1 MGIDLGGL
9 ARYLPTQGP
18 IRNFIHH
25 NTLAEFQ
32 KEGYTFHEALR
43 AAADLY
49 GTKTYFPP
57 DEYIRLYGK
66 KEITDVAIERV
77 LKREKLP
84 RETKTALF
92 DLRNYRDESPSAFK
106 QRGILWFLGERHGI
120 HIDEMLN
127 PVVVR
132 IVANYLD
139 QGVLS
144 LRFADHANTFW
155 QTLQAQLSTAS
166 LAGVHK
172 KSRALIIENNADALV
187 EELLIRFVPN
197 EKYQA
202 AFVLEVLLE
211 LSGWAGLTHQLEK
224 NPTALFSARPITLL
238 EFVALYL
245 ALLVGFTP
253 NATLSIPEG
262 YTPPAL
268 LSHEAPAENKSMQL
282 RRLWHEA
289 WELSHA
295 MGMMAAMRDKSH
307 RQKIRSS
314 RAQDAK
320 VQAFFCIDDRECSL
334 RRLVEEFSFDIETF
348 GTAGH
353 FAIDA
358 YYLGPH
364 STTPTKQCPGPV
376 DALHVVRGTLKGK
389 KKATALSQ
397 REMSFWHRYA
407 NHLYSGWLLSYAF
420 SFLALGR
427 LLVSVFFP
435 RKNFATAAAIMN
447 AEGHAT
453 LHYEKTKGTPEGY
466 TVQEMAARVKS
477 VLTEVGLIHSFAPL
491 VVLVGHGSTSTNN
504 PYFAA
509 YNCGACSGHAGA
521 VNARVFAAMANRSD
535 VRALLKKDAI
545 LLDDDTFFIGALHD
559 TARDEIHFFDT
570 DLLPSRLKSHFE
582 KTKQLFSVA
591 LEENA
596 RERSRRFA
604 MVPLKISAKRAH
616 NEAKLRTDMLF
627 EPRPEYNHANNS
639 MLVIGR
645 RLVTENLF
653 ADRRLFLN
661 SYNPFADAQGVV
673 LEKIIAAAVPVCAGI
688 NLEYL
693 FSRLDAE
700 IFGAGSKL
708 PQNIISLLG
717 VAIGSEGDLRTG
729 LPTQMTEIHDPL
741 RLTVIIEQSE
751 SVVTKIFEKNTAFKE
766 LVFGGWIYLALYDAS
781 RGRYII
787 FEKNK
792 FVPIDV
798 SKVPV
803 PIKQSSVEI
812 THGTRENI
820 LPTRLMR
827 AKA

>member
-1 MGIDLGGL
+1 MGIDLTGL

-25 NTLAEFQ
+25 NTLGEFQ

-43 AAADLY
+43 TAADLY
-49 GTKTYFPP
+49 GAKTYFSVE
-57 DEYIRLYGK
+57 EYIHLYEK
-66 KEITDVAIERV
+66 NEIIDVAIERV
-77 LKREKLP
+77 LKREKLSL
-84 RETKTALF
+84 ETKTALF
-92 DLRNYRDESPSAFK
+92 DLRNYRDENPSAFK
-106 QRGILWFLGERHGI
+106 QRGLLWLFGERHGV
-120 HIDEMLN
+120 HVDEVLN

-144 LRFADHANTFW
+144 LGFADRAATFW
-155 QTLQAQLSTAS
+155 KTLQAQLSTMP
-166 LAGVHK
+166 LADVSK
-172 KSRALIIENNADALV
+172 KSRLLILANDADALL
-187 EELLIRFVPN
+187 ETLLVRFVPD
-197 EKYQA
+197 EKYRT
-202 AFVLEVLLE
+202 AFLLEVLLE
-211 LSGWAGLTHQLEK
+211 LSGWAGLVHQLEK
-224 NPTALFSARPITLL
+224 HPDALLFARPIALH
-238 EFVALYL
+238 EFTALYL

-253 NATLSIPEG
+253 NAALSIPEG
-262 YTPPAL
+262 YAPPAL
-268 LSHEAPAENKSMQL
+268 LSHEVPAENMSTQL

-295 MGMMAAMRDKSH
+295 MGVMAAMRDKSH
-307 RQKIRSS
+307 RQKIRSN

-334 RRLVEEFSFDIETF
+334 RRLVEEFSPDIETF
-348 GTAGH
+348 GVAGH
-353 FAIDA
+353 FGVDA

-364 STTPTKQCPGPV
+364 GTKPTKQCPGPV
-376 DALHVVRGTLKGK
+376 EARHVVRGTLKGK
-389 KKATALSQ
+389 KKPTALSQ

-407 NHLYSGWLLSYAF
+407 NHLYSGWLLSYVF

-427 LLVSVFFP
+427 LLVSVFLP
-435 RKNFATAAAIMN
+435 RKNFATAAAMMN
-447 AEGHAT
+447 AEGHAI
-453 LHYEKTKGTPEGY
+453 LHYEKAKDAPEGY

-477 VLTEVGLIHSFAPL
+477 VLAEVGLTDSFAPL
-491 VVLVGHGSTSTNN
+491 VVLVGHGSSSTNN

-521 VNARVFAAMANRSD
+521 VNARIFAAMANRND
-535 VRALLKKDAI
+535 VRALLKKDGI
-545 LLDDDTFFIGALHD
+545 GVDDDTFFIGALHD

-570 DLLPSRLKSHFE
+570 EFLPSRLKSHFE
-582 KTKQLFSVA
+582 KTKQLFAVA

-604 MVPLKISAKRAH
+604 MVPLRISAKRAH
-616 NEAKLRTDMLF
+616 YEAKLRTDMLF

-639 MLVIGR
+639 ILVIGR
-645 RLVTENLF
+645 RLITENLF

-661 SYNPFADAQGVV
+661 SYDPFADTKGVV
-673 LEKIIAAAVPVCAGI
+673 LEKIIGAAVPVCAGI

-717 VAIGSEGDLRTG
+717 VAIGSEGDLRAG

-751 SVVTKIFEKNTAFKE
+751 SIVRKILEKNAAFKE
-766 LVFGGWIYLALYDAS
+766 LVFGGWIYLVLYDAS
-781 RGRYII
+781 RSRYII

-803 PIKQSSVEI
+803 AIKQSSVEI
-812 THGTRENI
+812 TYAMRENI